1 MQNCA
6 GKRGVLWES
15 CNSQYRPLLKSAQGL
30 FKTCSSLKFIRAGL
44 NYVQEN
50 DLLQYFILLRD

>member
-44 NYVQEN
+44 NYV
-50 DLLQYFILLRD
+50 